1 MAGRGAHEAGHAG
14 TGGPWLKSCP
24 NPKMEGEGQLGKS
37 FDSPIRRRLLDTVEE
52 NPGVIVTELSKV
64 SGLSHSTVSY
74 HMKVL
79 EAAGAV
85 TPKRDGRIVRFYKGG
100 DYDDI
105 SKRMLPLVKRARTR
119 EILKLIDARPTLCPF
134 NIAQELRVSVP
145 TVMWH
150 LHKLEDYGAVTLEK
164 KSGQY
169 DILLNPEMR
178 PIIKKAEEDGM
189 A

>member
-1 MAGRGAHEAGHAG
+1 M
-14 TGGPWLKSCP
+14 
-24 NPKMEGEGQLGKS
+24 
-37 FDSPIRRRLLDTVEE
+37 
-52 NPGVIVTELSKV
+52 TELSKG

-79 EAAGAV
+79 QAAGVV
-85 TPKRDGRIVRFYKGG
+85 TAKKDGRIVRFYKGG
-100 DYDDI
+100 DYEDL
-105 SKRMLPLVKRARTR
+105 SKRMIPLVKRIRTR
-119 EILKLIDARPTLCPF
+119 EILKLIDAKPTLCPF

-164 KSGQY
+164 RSGQY
-169 DILLNPEMR
+169 DILLNPDMR
-178 PIIKKAEEDGM
+178 PILKKADEDG